1 MKLDGGQTVV
11 RSALVPRLFDDH
23 GHVSARQIVAGFLP
37 HVLSGGSNG
46 FALSVGWRD
55 ILQTQ
60 TNVHAYGCK
69 VADAANVFVETK
81 KQRPLEVEEIV
92 YYRGSYDLGV
102 ASIETVATENFI
114 LTVVLAPENG
124 LNEHCNIEMQFLVP
138 VSGSQERKS
147 KTYAT
152 VALSRLL
159 KSPSEHV
166 CAANED
172 VRQYLEGILLTDFQA
187 SRQGDES
194 PTAAPAT

>member
-1 MKLDGGQTVV
+1 M
-11 RSALVPRLFDDH
+11 
-23 GHVSARQIVAGFLP
+23 
-37 HVLSGGSNG
+37 
-46 FALSVGWRD
+46 
-55 ILQTQ
+55 
-60 TNVHAYGCK
+60 HAYGCK
-69 VADAANVFVETK
+69 VADAANAFVETK
-81 KQRPLEVEEIV
+81 KQRPLEGEEIA

-114 LTVVLAPENG
+114 
-124 LNEHCNIEMQFLVP
+124 MQFLVP